1 MKPDSTVL
9 GVALVAVLSFLLA
22 MVVVQAGEL
31 KDLRKK
37 LTRVESALSAAKSES
52 QAEAKRI
59 KGFPLLEGLT
69 LAYELDLRGPDNI
82 ARLRHDLLQLGV
94 DLIQTENTLQSHLSN
109 RWTHP
114 R

>member
-1 MKPDSTVL
+1 M
-9 GVALVAVLSFLLA
+9 AVLSFLLA

-31 KDLRKK
+31 KDLREETHASREC
-37 LTRVESALSAAKSES
+37 LDAAKSES